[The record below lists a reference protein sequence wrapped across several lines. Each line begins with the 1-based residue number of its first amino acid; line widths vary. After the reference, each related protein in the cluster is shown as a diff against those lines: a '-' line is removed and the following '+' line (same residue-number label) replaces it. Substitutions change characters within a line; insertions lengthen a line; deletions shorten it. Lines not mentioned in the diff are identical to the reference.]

1 LRWGWDMGAGTFL
14 LVDDNPDNLFSLEQ
28 VLLSELPD
36 AQIVRAT
43 RPEEALALAREKAV
57 DVALVDL
64 KMPGMDGIELCKRL
78 KADGATPSFPIV
90 LVTAHETD
98 SALRAAGL
106 EAGADDFLSKPID
119 RIELI
124 ASIRV
129 MRRIKR
135 GEDQLRRLNAELE
148 DLVAVRTASL
158 RESEERFRRAILEA
172 PIPIMIC
179 AEDGEILQINR
190 VWTELTGYALQ
201 DLPTYSVWAQK
212 AYRLRSALEAVEAVR
227 VPCVGQRSCQGERA
241 IRPRSGEERVW
252 DFSSSAIGHLAD
264 GRRLIVTM
272 ATDMTDRR
280 RAEEEKRQLE
290 GRVRQA
296 EKMAAIGELAAGMA
310 HNINNHLAPILGNA
324 EMLQASPQI
333 TREQAE
339 MRNDIMGASRRA
351 ADLIDQLLAFARKG
365 RFQSGPVDMH
375 QVIREATGLPRPA
388 AGVPIEVTL
397 DLRAEESDFAG
408 DPSQLQNA
416 VLNLILNACDAMPQG
431 GELTI
436 STDCVTLD
444 EEACRR
450 RPYAVKPG
458 RYLQVSVADT
468 GIGMDKETKARI
480 FQPFFTT
487 KEPGKGTGLGLAS
500 VYGCVKGHGGL
511 IEVDSTPGHGTTF
524 DLFFPLAPAGEAA
537 PASAGRRHGEAG
549 LCPGEAGPSRILCLD
564 HETPLVHLTAKVLER
579 RGYTVTS
586 VSTAEEAI
594 EHYRRHQPDV
604 DLVVLDFETPG
615 ASGLEVLHQL
625 KAINPEVHILMT
637 ALNGADKVAGEALS
651 EGAIGVLTM
660 PLEIQRLTETVAEY
674 VRLATGTP
682 EREAEPARAG
692 KALARA
698 PLPAS
703 SATMP

>member
-1 LRWGWDMGAGTFL
+1 MGAGTFL

-36 AQIVRAT
+36 AEIVRTT
-43 RPEEALALAREKAV
+43 RPEEALALAREKAI
-57 DVALVDL
+57 DVALVNL

-78 KADGATPSFPIV
+78 KACGATPSFPII
-90 LVTAHETD
+90 LVTSHETD
-98 SALRAAGL
+98 PALRAAGL

-129 MRRIKR
+129 MLRIR
-135 GEDQLRRLNAELE
+135 CNEDQLHRLNTDLE
-148 DLVAVRTASL
+148 NLVAARTASL
-158 RESEERFRRAILEA
+158 RESEERFRRAVLEA

-190 VWTELTGYALQ
+190 MWTEVTGYALQ
-201 DLPTYSVWAQK
+201 DIPTYSTWAQK

-227 VPCVGQRSCQGERA
+227 LPGLDQRSRQGERV
-241 IRPRSGEERVW
+241 IRTRSGEERVW
-252 DFSSSAIGHLAD
+252 DFSSSTIGRLPD
-264 GRRLIVTM
+264 GRRLVVTM
-272 ATDMTDRR
+272 ATDMTHQRQ
-280 RAEEEKRQLE
+280 AEEEQRRLAGQ
-290 GRVRQA
+290 VRGA
-296 EKMAAIGELAAGMA
+296 EKMAAIGELAAGIA
-310 HNINNHLAPILGNA
+310 HNINNQLAPILGNA
-324 EMLQASPQI
+324 EMLQAIPQI
-333 TREQAE
+333 TREQSE
-339 MRNDIMGASRRA
+339 MLDDIMDASRRA
-351 ADLIDQLLAFARKG
+351 ADLIEQLLAFARKG

-375 QVIREATGLPRPA
+375 QIIREATGLPRLA
-388 AGVPIEVTL
+388 AGASIDMTL
-397 DLRAEESDFAG
+397 DLRAENSDLAG

-468 GIGMDKETKARI
+468 GAGMSEETKARI
-480 FQPFFTT
+480 FEPFFTT
-487 KEPGKGTGLGLAS
+487 KEPGKGTGLGLPS
-500 VYGCVKGHGGL
+500 VYGCVKSHGGI

-524 DLFFPLAPAGEAA
+524 DLYFPVVPAAEAA
-537 PASAGRRHGEAG
+537 PAPAE
-549 LCPGEAGPSRILCLD
+549 PSHILCLD
-564 HETPLVHLTAKVLER
+564 NETPLLHLAAKILES
-579 RGYTVTS
+579 RGYTVAS
-586 VSTAEEAI
+586 VSSAEEAI

-615 ASGLEVLHQL
+615 AGGLEVLHQL

-637 ALNGADKVAGEALS
+637 ALNGADRLAGVALS
-651 EGAIGVLTM
+651 EGTIGVLSM
-660 PLEIQRLTETVAEY
+660 PLEIQRLAETVAEY
-674 VRLATGTP
+674 VRPTPGTG
-682 EREAEPARAG
+682 ERETEPVCAG
-692 KALARA
+692 KASAALSRRA
-698 PLPAS
+698 GIAAKHNGK
-703 SATMP
+703 SAAN